1 MKTVEEIL
9 RHIDE
14 YYAFLLERPWM
25 YAENPK
31 TLEAI
36 IFELESLRDF
46 ITEERIPGSRFTDY
60 THSLGYATA
69 ASLLPVPGEPSPP
82 VDEAG
87 CRALIVV
94 RNGVA
99 LPSLPIERKRV
110 STLASVTPRSIR
122 PETSPRLKWGSCA
135 VGPP

>member
-36 IFELESLRDF
+36 IFELDTLRDF

-60 THSLGYATA
+60 TRSLGYASA
-69 ASLLPVPGEPSPP
+69 VSVLHVPGEPAPP
-82 VDEAG
+82 VDKEGFA
-87 CRALIVV
+87 VV
-94 RNGVA
+94 
-99 LPSLPIERKRV
+99 
-110 STLASVTPRSIR
+110 ASVLKGYLESQ
-122 PETSPRLKWGSCA
+122 SRLREATG
-135 VGPP
+135 

>member
-1 MKTVEEIL
+1 MKTSEETL

-14 YYAFLLERPWM
+14 YFACVVERPWM

-60 THSLGYATA
+60 TRSLGYASA
-69 ASLLPVPGEPSPP
+69 VSLLHGPGEPSPP
-82 VDEAG
+82 EDEEGFA
-87 CRALIVV
+87 IV
-94 RNGVA
+94 
-99 LPSLPIERKRV
+99 
-110 STLASVTPRSIR
+110 ASVLRGYLESR
-122 PETSPRLKWGSCA
+122 ARLRQA
-135 VGPP
+135 LE